1 MTEVVRI
8 KALDGTLVEFE
19 NEVRASGGMKDVYFS
34 PDRRTVVAFFRGQ
47 SDQATRERI
56 EVITGAYREKI
67 FGQEGGDYLKGLFR
81 WPTAMVEWNGRLG
94 MVIPFYDSNYF
105 FEHGSKNGDMLGI
118 KGKEKDGK
126 WFASASNRARF
137 LDSRELGDWRTHL
150 QVCLLVSRAVR
161 RMHAAGLAHSDL
173 SYKNVLIDPTSGRAC
188 LIDIDGLVVP
198 GKFPPEVVGTPDFI
212 APEVVATANL
222 DRTNPARK
230 LPSRSTDQHALAVL
244 VYMYLFYRHPLRG
257 DKIHDVDP
265 MVDEELAMGSKAL
278 WVENP
283 TDTSNRIDPTKAR
296 TAELPWKDTTRIPH
310 TIAGPYLSALFTRA
324 FVQGLSDPTA
334 RPTADEWETAL
345 VRTMDLLQPC
355 RNPSCE
361 QKWFVFDNTV
371 EPKCPF
377 CGTPFHGMLPV
388 LNLYSS
394 SVEGSFRPDDQRLM
408 VYSGQSLFPWHAN
421 RNLVPN
427 EKLRAEFKK
436 RVGYFLFHEEA
447 WYLVNEA
454 LPELFDAKTKT
465 AIPVGGRVELVDGGQ
480 ILLSKENGGRLV
492 VVQLV
497 HST

>member
-1 MTEVVRI
+1 MSQIVRI

-19 NEVRASGGMKDVYFS
+19 DEVRASGGMKDVYFA
-34 PDRRTVVAFFRGQ
+34 PDRRTVVAFFRDKA
-47 SDQATRERI
+47 DQATRERL
-56 EVITGAYREKI
+56 EMITGPYREKI
-67 FGQEGGDYLKGLFR
+67 FSQEGGEYLRNLFR
-81 WPTAMVEWNGRLG
+81 WPTSMVEWNGKLG
-94 MVIPFYDSNYF
+94 MVIPFYDSHYF
-105 FEHGSKNGDMLGI
+105 FEHGSKNSDMLGI

-150 QVCLLVSRAVR
+150 QVCLMVARAVR

-212 APEVVATANL
+212 APEVVATAML
-222 DRTNPARK
+222 DRADPARK

-257 DKIHDVDP
+257 DKIHDPDP
-265 MVDEELAMGSKAL
+265 VRDEELSMGSNAL

-283 TDTSNRIDPTKAR
+283 TDTSNRIDPAKAR
-296 TAELPWKDTTRIPH
+296 TVELPWKDTNRIPY
-310 TIAGPYLSALFTRA
+310 TISGPYLSALFSRA

-334 RPTADEWETAL
+334 RPTADEWENAL

-371 EPKCPF
+371 EPRCPF
-377 CGTPFHGMLPV
+377 CGTPFHGKLPV
-388 LNLYSS
+388 LNLYSA
-394 SVEGSFRPDDQRLM
+394 SVEGSFRPDDQRVM

-427 EKLRAEFKK
+427 EKLRPEFKK
-436 RVGYFLFHEEA
+436 RVGYFVFHEDV
-447 WYLVNEA
+447 WYLVNEG
-454 LPELFDAKTKT
+454 LPDMMDAKNKT
-465 AIPVGGRVELVDGGQ
+465 PVPVGGRVELVDGGQ
-480 ILLSKENGGRLV
+480 ILLSRENGGRLV

-497 HST
+497 QA